1 MGTEGELQGD
11 MEEGR
16 IRILDFVSGN
26 TEEILLH
33 TPAKG
38 HSGSDERIM
47 RDFVRLLEGE
57 AHTKSLTGAGISVDS
72 HLMALA
78 AEESRLTGKTID
90 FTEYKR
96 GEE

>member
-1 MGTEGELQGD
+1 MVNLEFENQVAASFVMSAFTKDCKRTITLMGTEGELQGD

-33 TPAKG
+33 TPAKC

-47 RDFVRLLEGE
+47 RDFCPSSGR
-57 AHTKSLTGAGISVDS
+57 
-72 HLMALA
+72 
-78 AEESRLTGKTID
+78 
-90 FTEYKR
+90 R
-96 GEE
+96 GTQKA